1 VAHRPPIAVV
11 PLGLIDYASAFALQR
26 SLVEARVAGAIPDV
40 LLLLE
45 HPPTITHSYTGR
57 GAEHLLGDPVVLAS
71 RGVTIETT
79 DRGGDITFHGPGQLV
94 GYPIVQ
100 LDEGRG
106 ERDLHRYL
114 RQLEDVLIAT
124 AESFSVSSV
133 RVPGRTGTWLPCGSK
148 KLAAIGVK
156 ASRWV
161 TMHGFALNVSVDLS
175 FFDLIVPCGL
185 GDAGVG
191 NLSEHVP
198 GLQPSLRTV
207 AARAGEKFCALFGR
221 EASPAG
227 EALSILLRNHEAV
240 PWP

>member
-1 VAHRPPIAVV
+1 MAHRPPIAVV
-11 PLGLIDYASAFALQR
+11 PYGLIDYASAFALQR
-26 SLVEARVAGAIPDV
+26 SLVEARVAGTIPDV

-57 GAEHLLGDPVVLAS
+57 GSEHLLGDPAILAA
-71 RGVTIETT
+71 RGVTVETT

-100 LDEGRG
+100 LDESRG

-124 AESFSVSSV
+124 AQSFSVTSV
-133 RVPGRTGTWLPCGSK
+133 RVPGRTGTWLPCGNK

-156 ASRWV
+156 ATRWV

-185 GDAGVG
+185 GDAGVA
-191 NLSEHVP
+191 NLAGQVA
-198 GLQPSLRTV
+198 GLEPSLRTV
-207 AARAGEKFCALFGR
+207 ADRAGEKFCALFGR
-221 EASPAG
+221 EASPPS

>member
-1 VAHRPPIAVV
+1 MAARPPIAIV

-26 SLVEARVAGAIPDV
+26 SLVAARVAGTIPDV

-57 GAEHLLGDPVVLAS
+57 GAEHLLGDPALLAS
-71 RGVTIETT
+71 RGVTVETT

-94 GYPIVQ
+94 GYPVIQ

-114 RQLEDVLIAT
+114 RLLEEVLIGT
-124 AESFSVSSV
+124 ANGFGVPTV
-133 RVPGRTGTWLPCGSK
+133 RVPGRTGTWLPDRSK
-148 KLAAIGVK
+148 KLGAIGVK

-161 TMHGFALNVSVDLS
+161 TLHGFALNVSVDLS

-185 GDAGVG
+185 GDAGVA
-191 NLSEHVP
+191 NLADLAPAPRPTIPE
-198 GLQPSLRTV
+198 V
-207 AARAGEKFCALFGR
+207 AERAATEFCAIFER

-227 EALSILLRNHEAV
+227 EALSILLRDHERV